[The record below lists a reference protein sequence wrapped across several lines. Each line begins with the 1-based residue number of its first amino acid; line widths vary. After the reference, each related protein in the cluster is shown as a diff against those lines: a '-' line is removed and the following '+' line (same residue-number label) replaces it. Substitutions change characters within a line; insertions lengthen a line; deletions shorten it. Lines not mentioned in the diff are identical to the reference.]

1 MENIKMSNIIEVA
14 RKEGGFST
22 LLKAIEVAGLVD
34 TLSNDGPFT
43 FFAPTDDAF
52 SKLPSETLKELLNEP
67 EKLKKILLF
76 HIVKGKILTS
86 AAKDMTEPMEV
97 ETLHGKKLKLDPFKH
112 LINDKAQFVKPDVE
126 ASNGVIHIIDAVLF
140 PS

>member
-1 MENIKMSNIIEVA
+1 MSNIIEVA

-43 FFAPTDDAF
+43 LFAPTDDAF

-67 EKLKKILLF
+67 EKLKNILLF
-76 HIVKGKILTS
+76 HIVKGKIMTS

-97 ETLHGKKLKLDPFKH
+97 ETLQGKKLKLDPFKH

>member
-1 MENIKMSNIIEVA
+1 MENIKMPNIIEVA
-14 RKEGGFST
+14 SKEGGFST
-22 LLKAIEVAGLVD
+22 LLKAAEVAGLVD

-43 FFAPTDDAF
+43 LFAPTDDAF
-52 SKLPSETLKELLNEP
+52 SKIPSETLKELLNEP
-67 EKLKKILLF
+67 EKLKKILEF
-76 HIVKGKILTS
+76 HVVKGKIMTS

-97 ETLHGKKLKLDPFKH
+97 ETLNGKKLKLDPFKH

>member
-1 MENIKMSNIIEVA
+1 MSNIIEVA

-43 FFAPTDDAF
+43 LFAPTDDAF

-76 HIVKGKILTS
+76 HIVKGKIMTS

-97 ETLHGKKLKLDPFKH
+97 ETLQGKKLKLDPFKH

>member
-43 FFAPTDDAF
+43 LFAPTDDAF

-67 EKLKKILLF
+67 EKLKNILLF
-76 HIVKGKILTS
+76 HIVKGKIMTS

-97 ETLHGKKLKLDPFKH
+97 ETLQGKKLKLDPFKH

>member
-43 FFAPTDDAF
+43 LFAPTDDAF

-76 HIVKGKILTS
+76 HIVKGKIMTS

-97 ETLHGKKLKLDPFKH
+97 ETLQGKKLKLDPFKH